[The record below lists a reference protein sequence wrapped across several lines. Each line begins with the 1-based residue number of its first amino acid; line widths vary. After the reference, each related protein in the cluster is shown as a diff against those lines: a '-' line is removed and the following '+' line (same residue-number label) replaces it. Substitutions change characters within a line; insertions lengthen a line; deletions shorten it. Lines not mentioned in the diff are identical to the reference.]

1 MSDEKKIRIG
11 LMGGTF
17 DPIHYGHLVTAEAA
31 REKFALDEVI
41 FVPSGNPPHKKEI
54 PISAAEHRLMMVIMA
69 TISNPYF
76 HISRLELERP
86 GFSYTFDTV
95 NDFLRQYNNNC
106 EIYFITGAD
115 AILEITTWKD
125 VDALMENC
133 YFIAATRPGFNLDEL
148 YKLPANFLSKISF
161 MQVPALAISSTDI
174 RRRVASGES
183 IKYLLPEAAES
194 YIYKQKLYCSAG

>member
-31 REKFALDEVI
+31 REKFVLDEVV
-41 FVPSGNPPHKKEI
+41 FVPSGNPPHKKET
-54 PISAAEHRLMMVIMA
+54 PISAAEHRLMMVTMA
-69 TISNPYF
+69 TISNPDF
-76 HISRLELERP
+76 HVSTMELKRP

-95 NDFLRQYNNNC
+95 NEFLRQYNNKC

-115 AILEITTWKD
+115 AVLEITSWKD
-125 VDALMENC
+125 VEALMEKC

-148 YKLPANFLSKISF
+148 YKLPPDFLAKIRF

-174 RRRVASGES
+174 RRRVAYGES
-183 IKYLLPEAAES
+183 IKYLLPESVEN
-194 YIYKQKLYCSAG
+194 YIYKQKLYLNP